1 MDQDTIVEKEEK
13 DENEED
19 EKTIIEETPPE
30 EQKSKSADNAAESV
44 LEIMMMF
51 LEGEVGWNILILS
64 AQMIYETPWNSYYFY
79 LNFVELKA
87 SA

>member
-51 LEGEVGWNILILS
+51 LEGEVGWNFSRLNWF
-64 AQMIYETPWNSYYFY
+64 MIRPETVIISI
-79 LNFVELKA
+79 
-87 SA
+87 